1 MPNMTATQLLKA
13 VAKAEN
19 TIFGEAEKR
28 TYEHGLVGKL
38 IRAENSLFIDINR
51 LKQSDE
57 RPTKV
62 SLFSRNKK
70 ASTNAKAA
78 NPIVS
83 LGDTFESDI
92 IYSRQV
98 QTFDISYKITA
109 NNTFSYEEALAA
121 ELRRAIISLYE
132 DVSLD
137 AISYMDINRTAIATD
152 SLIPFDEVTDN
163 AFKNPAAEKDLF
175 FSNLQAAL
183 RKNRYRPVFD
193 VVGDQRNG
201 SEFLRIGAQG
211 SGNST
216 NLQYTIPGIDY
227 VSEPQIVNT
236 ALGVA
241 YAWQQGMFAMTTWNE
256 RLNRQGFG
264 DPESNQGF
272 FTTVQDPIFGLRHDL
287 RILRRSIDTSASN
300 GNPQDVVDSYE
311 VAFTYAL
318 KHAPISVN
326 TETPIF
332 KFVQL

>member
-28 TYEHGLVGKL
+28 TYEHSLVGKL
-38 IRAENSLFIDINR
+38 IAQENSLFIDINR

-57 RPTKV
+57 QPTKV
-62 SLFSRNKK
+62 SLFTRNKK
-70 ASTNAKAA
+70 ASTNVKAA
-78 NPIVS
+78 VPTVS

-92 IYSRQV
+92 AYVRKV
-98 QTFDISYKITA
+98 QTFDVSYKIAA
-109 NNTFSYEEALAA
+109 NNTYSYEEMLAA

-132 DVSLD
+132 DVSAD
-137 AISYMDINRTAIATD
+137 AIAFMDTNRTQVATD
-152 SLIPFDEVTDN
+152 SLITFDGASD
-163 AFKNPAAEKDLF
+163 AFQNPIGDKDFF
-175 FSNLQAAL
+175 FSNLQASL
-183 RKNRYRPVFD
+183 RKNKYSPIFT
-193 VVGDQRNG
+193 VVGDQMNG
-201 SEFLRIGAQG
+201 REFSRIAAQG
-211 SGNST
+211 SGNAT

-227 VSEPQIVNT
+227 ATEPQIVNT

-241 YAWQQGMFAMTTWNE
+241 YGWQQGMFAMTNWNE

-264 DPESNQGF
+264 APDSNEGF
-272 FTTVQDPIFGLRHDL
+272 FTTVQDPIFNLRHDL
-287 RILRRSIDTSASN
+287 RILRRSLDTSASN

-318 KHAPISVN
+318 KHAPISVAV
-326 TETPIF
+326 ETPIF